1 MTMLTVLSPLSAW
14 LVMLALSAQA
24 CRHGRQDGPHF
35 LTWRHLLLAY
45 ALPLLGILALPLLL
59 PLSREAL
66 LGLMICVLSG
76 CGTSG
81 AALARAAGTPADR
94 IIALMIASAAIAMV
108 GLPLAVLLQTDS
120 SHFLG
125 SAMTILA
132 ALMLAQWLPFQLGNR
147 HFRRHRDQE
156 RLERT
161 LDRLASV
168 SVIALILLV
177 AWQELPRLPAHPEIA
192 LAGALTAVMLGLVSR
207 AATAP
212 TPGLETLIVVRN
224 LTAAT
229 LVTTQLPMAADAMTA
244 LCAFGLAMYPV
255 AFTTTWLARPP
266 RVGQS
271 PL

>member
-24 CRHGRQDGPHF
+24 CRHGEAGGGHF
-35 LTWRHLLLAY
+35 LTARHLLLAY
-45 ALPLLGILALPLLL
+45 ALPMSGIIALPLLL
-59 PLSREAL
+59 PLSPESR

-81 AALARAAGTPADR
+81 AAIARSAGARPDR
-94 IIALMIASAAIAMV
+94 IIALMLASAAIALI

-125 SAMTILA
+125 SAGTILA
-132 ALMLAQWLPFQLGNR
+132 VLLLAQWLPFQLGSR
-147 HFRRHRDQE
+147 HFRRHRDQQQIE
-156 RLERT
+156 RL
-161 LDRLASV
+161 LDRLASI
-168 SVIALILLV
+168 SVIALILLI

-207 AATAP
+207 VATAP

-229 LVTTQLPMAADAMTA
+229 LVTTQLPMAAEAMTA

-255 AFTTTWLARPP
+255 ALTVTWLARPP
-266 RVGQS
+266 RAGQS